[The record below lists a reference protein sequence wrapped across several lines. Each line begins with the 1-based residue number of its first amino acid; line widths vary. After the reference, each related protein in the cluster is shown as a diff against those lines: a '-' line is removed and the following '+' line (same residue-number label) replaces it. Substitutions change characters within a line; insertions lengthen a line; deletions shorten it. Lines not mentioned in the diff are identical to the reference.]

1 LRKFVGP
8 LQYFEG
14 KKNLQL
20 TNTSLG
26 GFVPSDSIDE
36 SAKLLEDISTP
47 GTPGLF
53 QILGDAKIF
62 V

>member
-1 LRKFVGP
+1 LKA
-8 LQYFEG
+8 
-14 KKNLQL
+14 KKTCNLPV
-20 TNTSLG
+20 NTSLG